1 MVKDAEK
8 YKEEDDRQRERL
20 QSKNTLESYA
30 FNMKQTVEDD
40 KLKDKISDDD
50 RKAVLDKCNE
60 VISWID
66 SNQLADK
73 DEFEHKQKELEKVCM
88 PIVTKLYQGAGGGMP
103 GGAGGFPGAGGS
115 AGASSGG
122 GAKGPTIEEVD

>member
-8 YKEEDDRQRERL
+8 YKEEDDKQRDRL
-20 QSKNTLESYA
+20 QAKNSLESYA

-50 RKAVLDKCNE
+50 RKTVLDKCNE

-66 SNQLADK
+66 GNQVRLT
-73 DEFEHKQKELEKVCM
+73 F
-88 PIVTKLYQGAGGGMP
+88 IRYQHL
-103 GGAGGFPGAGGS
+103 
-115 AGASSGG
+115 
-122 GAKGPTIEEVD
+122 